1 MEVREV
7 LVKDGV
13 EVRDDKKEVLVK
25 DGVEVRDGKK
35 EDVTKDVED
44 RGGCAGKD

>member
-13 EVRDDKKEVLVK
+13 EVRDGKKEVLVK

>member
-13 EVRDDKKEVLVK
+13 EVRDGKKEVVVK
-25 DGVEVRDGKK
+25 DGARDGKK